1 MVIVKHSDMKKQNIK
16 EEQEKEL
23 ETTVDTDTAENA
35 EVENQEIEESKE
47 SANSSEET
55 DLNAQLEEAN
65 EKCTELNDKNLRLM
79 AEFDNFRKRTLKEK
93 ADLIKSGGENVLKE
107 MLPLVDDFER
117 AIQSM
122 ENSKDAEAVKE
133 GLDLIYNKFVKFLN
147 DHSVKAIEVVGEKF
161 DDEIHEA
168 VSLFPTEDEE
178 QKGKIIDCM
187 EKGYTL
193 NDKVIRFP
201 KVIVGE

>member
-1 MVIVKHSDMKKQNIK
+1 MKDKKTKQELEQEVDIPVDTASV
-16 EEQEKEL
+16 EEQEIGDKE
-23 ETTVDTDTAENA
+23 TAKEQEN
-35 EVENQEIEESKE
+35 VNS
-47 SANSSEET
+47 SSEEP
-55 DLNAQLEEAN
+55 DLNAQLDEAN
-65 EKCTELNDKNLRLM
+65 EKCAELNDKNLRLM

-107 MLPLVDDFER
+107 MLPLIDDFER

-122 ENSKDAEAVKE
+122 ENSEDMEALKE
-133 GLDLIYNKFVKFLN
+133 GLDLIYNKFVKFLG
-147 DHSVKAIEVVGEKF
+147 DHSVKAIEVIGEKF

-168 VSLFPTEDEE
+168 VSLFPTQDEE

>member
-1 MVIVKHSDMKKQNIK
+1 MKKQNK
-16 EEQEKEL
+16 EEKLKEEL
-23 ETTVDTDTAENA
+23 DITVDTETTNKDS
-35 EVENQEIEESKE
+35 QEEEELKE
-47 SANSSEET
+47 SVNSSEES

-93 ADLIKSGGENVLKE
+93 AELIKSGGENVLKE

-122 ENSKDAEAVKE
+122 KNSKDVEAVKE
-133 GLDLIYNKFVKFLN
+133 GLDLIYNKFLKFLN
-147 DHSVKAIEVVGEKF
+147 DNSVKEIEVIGEKF

-168 VSLFPTEDEE
+168 VSLFPTEDKD

>member
-1 MVIVKHSDMKKQNIK
+1 MKDKKIK
-16 EEQEKEL
+16 EELEQEVETSVDTETVEKE
-23 ETTVDTDTAENA
+23 ETSNEEATKEQEN
-35 EVENQEIEESKE
+35 
-47 SANSSEET
+47 ANSSSEES
-55 DLNAQLEEAN
+55 DLATQLDEAN
-65 EKCTELNDKNLRLM
+65 EKCSELNDKNLRLM

-117 AIQSM
+117 AIKSM
-122 ENSKDAEAVKE
+122 ETSEDVEGVKE
-133 GLDLIYNKFVKFLN
+133 GLNLIYNKFIKFLN
-147 DHSVKAIEVVGEKF
+147 DHSVKSIDVIGEKF

-168 VSLFPTEDEE
+168 VSLFPAQDEE

-193 NDKVIRFP
+193 NEKVIRFP

>member
-1 MVIVKHSDMKKQNIK
+1 MKKEEIK

-23 ETTVDTDTAENA
+23 DTPVDTPTVEDEELEGTENDNL
-35 EVENQEIEESKE
+35 END
-47 SANSSEET
+47 ANSSEEV
-55 DLNAQLEEAN
+55 DLNTQLEEAN
-65 EKCTELNDKNLRLM
+65 EKCAELNDKNLRLM

-93 ADLIKSGGENVLKE
+93 SDLIKSGGENVLKE
-107 MLPLVDDFER
+107 MLPLIDDFER

-133 GLDLIYNKFVKFLN
+133 GLDLIYNKFLKFLSN
-147 DHSVKAIEVVGEKF
+147 HSVKPIETIGEKF
-161 DDEIHEA
+161 DDELHEA